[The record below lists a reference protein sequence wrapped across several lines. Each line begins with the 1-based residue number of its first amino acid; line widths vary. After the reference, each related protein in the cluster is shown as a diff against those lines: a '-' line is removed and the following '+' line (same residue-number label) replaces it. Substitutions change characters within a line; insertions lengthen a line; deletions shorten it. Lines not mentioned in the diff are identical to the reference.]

1 MQQPPSSS
9 YVGTD
14 AAEFSHAAGSRVGVL
29 LCNLGTPAAPTPKA
43 LRRYLAEFLSDPR
56 LIELPRWLWLSI
68 LHGIIL
74 NIRPRRSAHAYAKIW
89 TDEGSPLLVLSRA
102 QEAAVRDRLQQ
113 QFGDHVAVALAM
125 RYGEP
130 SIAQGLAAL
139 RAAGARRVLVLP
151 LYPQYSGPATGSV
164 FDAVAT
170 VLQGWRWVPDLR
182 FISSYHNEPAYIAAL
197 ADSITA
203 HWATAGRP
211 DRLFFSFHGLP
222 YRYFMQG
229 DPYFCHCQATARL
242 VAEKLGLAANEWQ
255 VVFQSRFGRERWL
268 EPYADLTLQE
278 TARQGVR
285 TVDVVCPGFSVDCL
299 ETLEEIAIQ
308 NREAFIEAGGS
319 DLRYIP
325 ALNAAP
331 AHVEA
336 LCELIARNLQ
346 GWPEMA
352 GIDSDVGEVS
362 QRVMRARR
370 LGAVG

>member
-89 TDEGSPLLVLSRA
+89 TEKGSPLLVLSRA
-102 QEAAVRDRLQQ
+102 QETAVRERLQQ

-130 SIAQGLAAL
+130 SVAQGLEAL

-164 FDAVAT
+164 FDAVAA

-182 FISSYHNEPAYIAAL
+182 FISSYHNEPAYITAL

-203 HWATAGRP
+203 HWSKAGRP

-308 NREAFIEAGGS
+308 NREAFIEAGGT

-336 LCELIARNLQ
+336 LCGLIERNLQ
-346 GWPEMA
+346 GWPEVA
-352 GIDSDVGEVS
+352 GNTPDTEEAS

>member
-1 MQQPPSSS
+1 VQQPPTSS

-14 AAEFSHAAGSRVGVL
+14 AAAFSHAASGRVGIL
-29 LCNLGTPAAPTPKA
+29 LCNLGTPSAPTPKA

-56 LIELPRWLWLSI
+56 LIELPRWLWLTI

-89 TDEGSPLLVLSRA
+89 TDQGSPLLVLSRA
-102 QEAAVRDRLQQ
+102 QEQAVRAQLQR
-113 QFGDHVAVALAM
+113 QFGDRVTVALAM

-130 SIAQGLAAL
+130 SVAEGLEQL

-170 VLQGWRWVPDLR
+170 VLQRWRWVPDLR
-182 FISSYHNEPAYIAAL
+182 FISSYHAEPAYISAI
-197 ADSITA
+197 ADSISS
-203 HWATAGRP
+203 HWAAAGRP

-325 ALNAAP
+325 ALNASP
-331 AHVEA
+331 SHIDA
-336 LCELIARNLQ
+336 LCGLIQRNML
-346 GWPEMA
+346 GWPEVSGEA
-352 GIDSDVGEVS
+352 INPEDSA
-362 QRVMRARR
+362 QRERRARR
-370 LGAVG
+370 LGAPS

>member
-1 MQQPPSSS
+1 VQQPPSSS